1 MGAEQALKIILRI
14 KFPQRHSK
22 PPASAENQ
30 ATNKHAEIVNGL
42 IARSSSDV
50 PAPPINTAVGE
61 KASLLPKRTP
71 ASEREFEAILT
82 QDQNPSTSNPT
93 VAQQN
98 TRDQQATGGSPRP
111 ETRIRWR
118 PNTNQL
124 GFLKP

>member
-22 PPASAENQ
+22 PPASGSIAENQ

-71 ASEREFEAILT
+71 ASEREFEAILV
-82 QDQNPSTSNPT
+82 SKMISCSL
-93 VAQQN
+93 
-98 TRDQQATGGSPRP
+98 R
-111 ETRIRWR
+111 
-118 PNTNQL
+118 
-124 GFLKP
+124 FLLH